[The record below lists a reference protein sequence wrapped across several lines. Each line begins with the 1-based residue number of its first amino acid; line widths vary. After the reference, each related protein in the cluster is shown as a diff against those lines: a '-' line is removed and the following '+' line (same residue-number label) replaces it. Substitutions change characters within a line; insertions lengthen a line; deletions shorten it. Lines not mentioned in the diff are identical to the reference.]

1 MSASTLPPLLQR
13 LIDERGAQRVEP
25 DTLDAFVA
33 QPGDRVIFLS
43 GDPVQ
48 FPEGLDVAVVLPE
61 LQAALPGRFSVG
73 VVPLDSQEAIARR
86 FGSQRWPALVFLR
99 DGEYVTPLA
108 GMHDWTDYLERVGE
122 ALSMPASR
130 VPGIGIPLV
139 SANSAPS
146 CH

>member
-1 MSASTLPPLLQR
+1 M
-13 LIDERGAQRVEP
+13 
-25 DTLDAFVA
+25 
-33 QPGDRVIFLS
+33 
-43 GDPVQ
+43 
-48 FPEGLDVAVVLPE
+48 VLPE
-61 LQAALPGRFSVG
+61 LQAALPGRFEVG

-99 DGEYVTPLA
+99 DGEYVTTLA
-108 GMHDWTDYLERVGE
+108 GMHDWTEYLERVAE

>member
-25 DTLDAFVA
+25 DTLDAFIA

-99 DGEYVTPLA
+99 DGEYVTTLA
-108 GMHDWTDYLERVGE
+108 GMHDWTEYLERVAE

>member
-1 MSASTLPPLLQR
+1 M
-13 LIDERGAQRVEP
+13 
-25 DTLDAFVA
+25 
-33 QPGDRVIFLS
+33 
-43 GDPVQ
+43 
-48 FPEGLDVAVVLPE
+48 
-61 LQAALPGRFSVG
+61 
-73 VVPLDSQEAIARR
+73 
-86 FGSQRWPALVFLR
+86 FLR
-99 DGEYVTPLA
+99 DGEYVTTLA